1 MPPCSVPFSTDRCS
15 RQPLTRPES
24 AAEAIEKKHADA
36 IAFGR
41 LFIANPDLVERIKE
55 NRPLNPPDRSTF
67 YGGGAHGYTDYKAWS
82 CRMTTEEV
90 SRAHREDF
98 YGALRKN
105 DLEKLSQIYSD
116 DYMLVRPD
124 GSVFSKA
131 QILNDLKTHSMSFK
145 SIELA
150 NEKIRI
156 YGSVGIL
163 TGDSKITTVRDGKES
178 KTEFRLVAVYCKQGD
193 RIELVHFQ
201 SSPLPA

>member
-1 MPPCSVPFSTDRCS
+1 MEIT
-15 RQPLTRPES
+15 
-24 AAEAIEKKHADA
+24 AD
-36 IAFGR
+36 
-41 LFIANPDLVERIKE
+41 
-55 NRPLNPPDRSTF
+55 
-67 YGGGAHGYTDYKAWS
+67 
-82 CRMTTEEV
+82 EV

-124 GSVFSKA
+124 GSAFSKA
-131 QILNDLKTHSMSFK
+131 QILDDLKIHAMTFS
-145 SIELA
+145 SIELT

-163 TGDSKITTVRDGKES
+163 TGDSKIATVRDGKES
-178 KTEFRLVAVYCKQGD
+178 RTGFRLVAVYSKQSE

-201 SSPLPA
+201 SSPLPQ

>member
-1 MPPCSVPFSTDRCS
+1 MD
-15 RQPLTRPES
+15 
-24 AAEAIEKKHADA
+24 I
-36 IAFGR
+36 
-41 LFIANPDLVERIKE
+41 
-55 NRPLNPPDRSTF
+55 
-67 YGGGAHGYTDYKAWS
+67 
-82 CRMTTEEV
+82 TTQEV
-90 SRAHREDF
+90 SSAQRDDF

-105 DLEKLSQIYSD
+105 DLERLSQIYSD

-131 QILNDLKTHSMSFK
+131 QILDDLKTHAMRFS
-145 SIELA
+145 SIELT

-178 KTEFRLVAVYCKQGD
+178 QTTFRLVAVYCKQND

-201 SSPLPA
+201 SSPLPTEVSR

>member
-1 MPPCSVPFSTDRCS
+1 M
-15 RQPLTRPES
+15 
-24 AAEAIEKKHADA
+24 
-36 IAFGR
+36 
-41 LFIANPDLVERIKE
+41 DL
-55 NRPLNPPDRSTF
+55 
-67 YGGGAHGYTDYKAWS
+67 
-82 CRMTTEEV
+82 TTEEV
-90 SRAHREDF
+90 RRAHREDF

-105 DLEKLSQIYSD
+105 DFEKLAQIYSD
-116 DYMLVRPD
+116 DYMLVRSD

-131 QILNDLKTHSMSFK
+131 QILDDLKTHSMSFN

-150 NEKIRI
+150 SEKIRI

-178 KTEFRLVAVYCKQGD
+178 NIRFRLVAVYRKQND